1 LSYKKGKMKKTG
13 IILLTAAACFF
24 MVSCAS
30 VVKKISVVKATDEEQ
45 IIRDQ
50 VEETPVP
57 SPTVVT
63 AAPAE
68 ESKLSE
74 YIIQKG
80 DSLWKISRNYY
91 GKGALYPSIADTNA
105 VNNPDL
111 IFEGK
116 KLLIPAVKDAALP
129 ETKKAI
135 PANVKSKSG
144 FEYRVSSNT
153 RAFGVG
159 EKLAYAVKYFNVTAG
174 IGVLEIE
181 NMVEINGRKVYKLGA
196 LAQTAPFFESF
207 FRVRDRIESYID
219 VVGLFS
225 WKYSKKLE
233 EGTYRA
239 NTAIEFDHEKSIAT
253 KHTGETYKIV
263 PFTQDVLSE
272 LYYYRTFD
280 LSPGK
285 NDEVYIDVCADDG
298 KSYQI
303 VVKKLRYETVTVD
316 AGTFDCVVVQPFL
329 KFEGIFKQAGDV
341 VIWMTNDANK
351 VPVKVES
358 KIPIGAIY
366 AELQKAT
373 VVQAR

>member
-1 LSYKKGKMKKTG
+1 MDKKGGMKKTG
-13 IILLTAAACFF
+13 VLILAAVLCVFF
-24 MVSCAS
+24 ISCAS
-30 VVKKISVVKATDEEQ
+30 AAKKISVVKATDEEQ

-57 SPTVVT
+57 TPCAAT
-63 AAPAE
+63 AAAAE
-68 ESKLSE
+68 KVELSE
-74 YIIQKG
+74 YIVQKG
-80 DSLWKISRNYY
+80 DSLWKISRSYY
-91 GKGALYPSIADTNA
+91 GKGALYPSIADTNS

-116 KLLIPAVKDAALP
+116 KLLIPAPKYAVMPAPTRAV
-129 ETKKAI
+129 

-159 EKLAYAVKYFNVTAG
+159 EKLVYAVKYFNVTAG
-174 IGVLEIE
+174 IGILEIE

-219 VVGLFS
+219 IVGLFS

-233 EGTYRA
+233 EGAYRA
-239 NTAIEFDHEKSIAT
+239 NTAIEFNHEKAIAT
-253 KHTGETYKIV
+253 KHTGETYTIV

-341 VIWMTNDANK
+341 IIWMTNDANK

-366 AELQKAT
+366 AELQNAT

>member
-1 LSYKKGKMKKTG
+1 VLCAFL
-13 IILLTAAACFF
+13 I
-24 MVSCAS
+24 SCAS
-30 VVKKISVVKATDEEQ
+30 AAKKISVVKATDEEQ

-57 SPTVVT
+57 TPSAVVS
-63 AAPAE
+63 ADAE

-80 DSLWKISRNYY
+80 DSLWKISRSYY

-116 KLLIPAVKDAALP
+116 KLLIPAPKYAVKPVPTRAV
-129 ETKKAI
+129 

-159 EKLAYAVKYFNVTAG
+159 EKLVYAVKYFNVTAG

-219 VVGLFS
+219 IVGLFS

-233 EGTYRA
+233 EGSYRA
-239 NTAIEFDHEKSIAT
+239 NTAIEFNHEKAIAT

-280 LSPGK
+280 LSPG
-285 NDEVYIDVCADDG
+285 NNEEVYIDVCADDG

-341 VIWMTNDANK
+341 IIWMTNDANK

-366 AELQKAT
+366 AELQNAT

>member
-1 LSYKKGKMKKTG
+1 LNYKKGKMKKTG
-13 IILLTAAACFF
+13 IIILTAVACFF
-24 MVSCAS
+24 LVSCAS
-30 VVKKISVVKATDEEQ
+30 VTKKISIVKATEEEQ
-45 IIRDQ
+45 VIRNL

-57 SPTVVT
+57 SPSAVT
-63 AAPAE
+63 AVAAE
-68 ESKLSE
+68 ESGKTE
-74 YIIQKG
+74 YTIQKG

-91 GKGALYPSIADTNA
+91 GKGALYPPIADTNDI
-105 VNNPDL
+105 VNPDFILEGEKL
-111 IFEGK
+111 I
-116 KLLIPAVKDAALP
+116 IPDVKNGALP
-129 ETKKAI
+129 RLGKTAITDKKI
-135 PANVKSKSG
+135 KKG
-144 FEYRVSSNT
+144 FEYRVSTNT

-181 NMVEINGRKVYKLGA
+181 SMVEINGRKVYKLGA
-196 LAQTAPFFESF
+196 IAQTAPFFESF

-233 EGTYRA
+233 EGSYRA
-239 NTAIEFDHEKSIAT
+239 YSAIEFDHEKKIGT
-253 KHTGETYKIV
+253 KHTGEKYPIV

-280 LSPGK
+280 LTGDNNK
-285 NDEVYIDVCADDG
+285 EVLIDVCADDG

-329 KFEGIFKQAGDV
+329 KFEGIFKQAGDII
-341 VIWMTNDANK
+341 IWMTNDANK

-358 KIPIGAIY
+358 QIAIGSIY